1 LGGNT
6 VIRNIF
12 KRFKPDAP
20 VRRVCNI
27 RDANFMRNIWNDIQG
42 IGCRVV
48 VPEDKG
54 GLGVRIIV
62 DGSTDIDYPDTSMNP
77 YGSGGETL
85 QFPFKV
91 TVAGDTATID
101 SGYAHVFN
109 QEVNVAQKT
118 FSPGSGWPSYI
129 NLRLTMRQD
138 TADSVYDVG
147 EIITADT
154 YEPRY
159 TGGSLRQNRAQFSGA
174 IDGMDGTY
182 WWWPIA
188 HVDTNGGVTQM
199 HFGELYDRNLP
210 AGLAPQ
216 FSDYYEVAQWNAD
229 GYPHM
234 DKVRMQ

>member
-1 LGGNT
+1 MAFN
-6 VIRNIF
+6 NIF
-12 KRFKPDAP
+12 KLWNPGTPARTI
-20 VRRVCNI
+20 CNI
-27 RDANFMRNIWNDIQG
+27 EDENFMRNVFNDIQG
-42 IGCRVV
+42 VNCRI
-48 VPEDKG
+48 DKPTHNG
-54 GLGVRIIV
+54 GMGWRIIIG
-62 DGSTDIDYPDTSMNP
+62 DGSDVERPSGLADP
-77 YGSGGETL
+77 YGETL

-91 TVAGDTATID
+91 TVSGDTATID

-159 TGGSLRQNRAQFSGA
+159 TGGSLRQNRAQFSSA

-188 HVDTNGGVTQM
+188 HVDTNGGVTQL

-210 AGLAPQ
+210 AALAPQ